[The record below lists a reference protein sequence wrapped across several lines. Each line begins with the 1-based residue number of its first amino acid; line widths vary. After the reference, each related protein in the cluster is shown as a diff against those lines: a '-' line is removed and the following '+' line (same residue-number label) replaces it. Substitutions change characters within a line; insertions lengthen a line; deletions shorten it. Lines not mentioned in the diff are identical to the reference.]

1 MENNEIKNS
10 KLIPRL
16 RFPGFEGEWE
26 EKKLGEVGTFIRG
39 LSYSNTEVTQDTS
52 TTLVIRSNNILQDGV
67 VDLKDGLQFVA
78 KTPSKE
84 QLLKEGDVVICLAN
98 GSSNLVGKTATF
110 DGNYTGIA
118 TVGAFCG
125 IYRSVMPIC
134 KYLVQT
140 SAYKNMINLIKQ
152 GGNGALANLYGKD
165 ILGLS
170 FSFPSLP
177 EQQKI
182 ASCLSE
188 LDNLIAAQGQKVDA
202 LKEKKKGLM
211 QQLFPQPG
219 ETTPRLRFPGFEG
232 EWEERKLGV
241 VFETLSNS
249 TLSRAD
255 LNDKQ
260 GKAMYVHYGDVLIKI
275 GQVLDLSKEK
285 LPYIT
290 DDSLAIK
297 ACKSIL
303 RNGDVI
309 MADTAE
315 DETVGKCTEIK
326 NASETPV
333 VSGLHTIPLR
343 PLIRFADGF
352 MGYYL
357 NSDAYRKG
365 LLPLMQGVKVTSL
378 SRTAITGT
386 SIKYPLS
393 LSEQQKIASCLS
405 SLDDL
410 IAAESAKVEALKD
423 HKKGLMQQLFPRPT
437 K

>member
-16 RFPGFEGEWE
+16 RFPGFEGGWE
-26 EKKLGEVGTFIRG
+26 EKKLGEVATFKRG
-39 LSYSNTEVTQDTS
+39 MTITAKDTKNGDVP
-52 TTLVIRSNNILQDGV
+52 VIAGGQ
-67 VDLKDGLQFVA
+67 
-78 KTPSKE
+78 TPSYYHNVSNREGETIAISGSGAYAGFVSFWNTPVFLSDSFSVETEIDINKKYAFYF
-84 QLLKEGDVVICLAN
+84 LKHKQQDLFFMQKGAGVPHVHGTDV
-98 GSSNLVGKTATF
+98 G
-110 DGNYTGIA
+110 
-118 TVGAFCG
+118 
-125 IYRSVMPIC
+125 
-134 KYLVQT
+134 
-140 SAYKNMINLIKQ
+140 NLIIP
-152 GGNGALANLYGKD
+152 L
-165 ILGLS
+165 
-170 FSFPSLP
+170 PSLP

-182 ASCLSE
+182 TSCLSE
-188 LDNLIAAQGQKVDA
+188 LDNLIAAQNQKVDA